1 MKKPPHV
8 VWLGWM
14 FVAAIIA
21 VSIVGCAAP
30 TVSPARVSQ
39 ALTSAPAAIAGASKA
54 PTQPVAPTNV
64 GGAQATRV
72 IEPTRVAAPTQAPV
86 AAPAQGS
93 SQSLVG
99 TWNRLTPEDKAG
111 LFFAFAEQIEFL
123 KDGTFVLPRFMNQSG
138 KYSFPENN
146 RIKFEGASGVAV
158 YKFTLSGD
166 TLVFQEGDQT
176 IEYRRGA
183 VGTSSAVAVNPSG
196 SQSLTGLW
204 QRVTPEDQ
212 AGLFFAFAEQIEFLK
227 DGTFILPKFMNQ
239 GGTYSFPESGRVKFD
254 GKSGSAVYRY
264 AISGDTLKFDEG
276 GQAIE
281 YKRMK

>member
-1 MKKPPHV
+1 MKNSPHAT
-8 VWLGWM
+8 LLSRM
-14 FVAAIIA
+14 FVAASIV
-21 VSIVGCAAP
+21 VSLVGCAAP

-39 ALTSAPAAIAGASKA
+39 AQVTAPAAIAGAIQA
-54 PTQPVAPTNV
+54 PTQTVAPTNTAI
-64 GGAQATRV
+64 AQATRI
-72 IEPTRVAAPTQAPV
+72 IEPTKAAVPPQAPA
-86 AAPAQGS
+86 AAPALGS
-93 SQSLVG
+93 GQMLIGS
-99 TWNRLTPEDKAG
+99 WNRVTPEEKAG

-123 KDGTFVLPRFMNQSG
+123 KDGTFVLPKFMNQSG

-166 TLVFQEGDQT
+166 TLAFQEGDQT
-176 IEYRRGA
+176 IEYRRGEA
-183 VGTSSAVAVNPSG
+183 GTSSAVAVNPSG
-196 SQSLTGLW
+196 SQSLIGLW

-264 AISGDTLKFDEG
+264 AISGDTLMFDEG
-276 GQAIE
+276 GQVIE
-281 YKRMK
+281 YKRVK